1 MIKTEISEIK
11 KQFSEANCTIS
22 KICACYVGGEK
33 DKITTMREAFLSLP
47 EEEAT
52 RYFQILRK
60 GLSGTIGKNLINL
73 DFPLEAEFSDGAQQF
88 LLNLRDSH
96 LEDDE
101 LLEAFYDK
109 MIETYPYTQNYL
121 ILLVDC
127 NYDVPG
133 RTSDGLDMED
143 ASDEVYHYIYCVT
156 CPVKQS
162 KPGLT
167 YEPQGNLFRSRICD
181 WIVDMPMN
189 AFLFPAFNDRSTD
202 LHSCLY
208 YTKDSEK
215 PFEDFVYSM
224 LGCTMPIP
232 AGFQKEA
239 FQTIVTETLGE
250 ERDLEVLRNIHE
262 TLYDMMEEHAEDP
275 APLLLDK
282 AEVKNVLAK
291 SGVSNEQL
299 ETFDTHYDNTIGA
312 TSELM
317 ITNIAETRKFEV
329 KTPDVVIKVNP
340 ERSDLV
346 ETKVIDGRKYL
357 MIEVGSNIEVN
368 GVSLSNTTE
377 HPV

>member
-22 KICACYVGGEK
+22 KICACYVSGEK

-47 EEEAT
+47 EDEAT

-60 GLSGTIGKNLINL
+60 GLSGTLGKNLINL
-73 DFPLEAEFSDGAQQF
+73 DFPLEAEFADGTQKF
-88 LLNLRDSH
+88 LLDLRDSH

-101 LLEAFYDK
+101 LLEQFYDK
-109 MIETYPYTQNYL
+109 IIEAYPYTQNYL
-121 ILLVDC
+121 ILAVDC

-143 ASDEVYHYIYCVT
+143 ASDEVYHYIFCAL

-167 YEPQGNLFRSRICD
+167 YEPQSNLFRSRICD
-181 WIVDMPMN
+181 WIVDAPMN
-189 AFLFPAFNDRSTD
+189 AFLFPAFQDRSTD

-232 AGFQKEA
+232 AGFQKEM
-239 FQTIVTETLGE
+239 FQTIVTETLNE
-250 ERDLEVLRNIHE
+250 ECDLEVLRNIHE
-262 TLYDMMEEHAEDP
+262 TLYEMIEEHAEDP
-275 APLLLDK
+275 APLILDK

-299 ETFDTHYDNTIGA
+299 ETFDQHYDAAIGA
-312 TSELM
+312 TGELLA
-317 ITNIAETRKFEV
+317 TNIAETRKFEV

-346 ETKVIDGRKYL
+346 ETKIIEGRKYL
-357 MIEVGSNIEVN
+357 LIEVGSNIQVN
-368 GVSLSNTTE
+368 GVSLSPE
-377 HPV
+377 KEAE

>member
-33 DKITTMREAFLSLP
+33 DKITKMREAFLSLQ
-47 EEEAT
+47 EEDAT

-60 GLSGTIGKNLINL
+60 GLSGTLGKNLINL
-73 DFPLEAEFSDGAQQF
+73 DFPLEAEFSDGPQKF

-101 LLEAFYDK
+101 LLEQFYDK
-109 MIETYPYTQNYL
+109 IIEAYPYTQNYL
-121 ILLVDC
+121 ILLIDC
-127 NYDVPG
+127 NYDIPG
-133 RTSDGLDMED
+133 RSNDGLNMED
-143 ASDEVYHYIYCVT
+143 ASDEVYHYIFCCL

-167 YEPQGNLFRSRICD
+167 YEPHGNLFRNRICD
-181 WIVDMPMN
+181 WIVDMPMH
-189 AFLFPAFNDRSTD
+189 AFLFPSFRDRSTD

-215 PFEDFVYSM
+215 PFEDFTFSM

-239 FQTIVTETLGE
+239 FQSIITETLGE
-250 ERDLEVLRNIHE
+250 ECELEVLRNIHE
-262 TLYDMMEEHAEDP
+262 TLYDMIEEHAEDP
-275 APLLLDK
+275 EPLILDK

-299 ETFDTHYDNTIGA
+299 ETFDQHYDEAVGA
-312 TSELM
+312 AGELLA
-317 ITNIAETRKFEV
+317 TNIAETRKFEV

-340 ERSDLV
+340 ERSELV
-346 ETKVIDGRKYL
+346 ETKVIDGKKYL
-357 MIEVGSNIEVN
+357 LIEVGSNIQVN
-368 GVSLSNTTE
+368 GVALAPDTTE
-377 HPV
+377 

>member
-22 KICACYVGGEK
+22 KICACYVSGEK
-33 DKITTMREAFLSLP
+33 DKITQMREAFLSLP

-60 GLSGTIGKNLINL
+60 GLSGTLGKNLINL
-73 DFPLEAEFSDGAQQF
+73 EFPLEAEFSDGAQQF
-88 LLNLRDSH
+88 LLEVRDSH

-101 LLEAFYDK
+101 LLGQFYDK
-109 MIETYPYTQNYL
+109 IIETYPYTQNYL
-121 ILLVDC
+121 ILLIDC

-133 RTSDGLDMED
+133 RTNDGLDMED
-143 ASDEVYHYIYCVT
+143 ASTEVYHYIFCAL

-167 YEPQGNLFRSRICD
+167 YEPADNVFRNRICD
-181 WIVDMPMN
+181 WIVDAPVN
-189 AFLFPAFNDRSTD
+189 AFLFPSFNDRSAD

-208 YTKDSEK
+208 FTKDTEK
-215 PFEDFVYSM
+215 PFEDFVYAM

-239 FQTIVTETLGE
+239 FQTIVSETLGE
-250 ERDLEVLRNIHE
+250 ERELEVLRNIHE
-262 TLYDMMEEHAEDP
+262 TLYDMIEEHAEEP
-275 APLLLDK
+275 EPLILDK
-282 AEVKNVLAK
+282 EEIKNVLAK

-299 ETFDTHYDNTIGA
+299 ETFDKHFDDTIGA
-312 TSELM
+312 TGELLANN
-317 ITNIAETRKFEV
+317 ITETRKFEV

-346 ETKVIDGRKYL
+346 ETKIIDGRKYL
-357 MIEVGSNIEVN
+357 LIEVGSNIQVN
-368 GVSLSNTTE
+368 GVALSTSE
-377 HPV
+377 PLE

>member
-11 KQFSEANCTIS
+11 KQFSETNCTIS

-33 DKITTMREAFLSLP
+33 NKITRMREAFLSLP

-60 GLSGTIGKNLINL
+60 GLSGTLGKNLINL
-73 DFPLEAEFSDGAQQF
+73 EFPLEAEFSDGAQQF
-88 LLNLRDSH
+88 LLSVRDSH

-101 LLEAFYDK
+101 LLEQFYDK
-109 MIETYPYTQNYL
+109 IIETYPYTQNYL
-121 ILLVDC
+121 ILVIDC

-143 ASDEVYHYIYCVT
+143 ASSEVYHYIFCT
-156 CPVKQS
+156 LCPVKQS

-167 YEPQGNLFRSRICD
+167 YEPSDNVFRNRICD
-181 WIVDMPMN
+181 WIVDAPNN
-189 AFLFPAFNDRSTD
+189 AFLFPAFHDRSTD

-215 PFEDFVYSM
+215 TFEDFVYSM

-239 FQTIVTETLGE
+239 FQTIVSETLGDKS
-250 ERDLEVLRNIHE
+250 DLEVLRNIHE
-262 TLYDMMEEHAEDP
+262 TLYDMLEEHAEDP
-275 APLLLDK
+275 APLVLDK

-291 SGVSNEQL
+291 SGVPNEQL
-299 ETFDTHYDNTIGA
+299 GTFDKHYDDTIGA
-312 TSELM
+312 AGELVA
-317 ITNIAETRKFEV
+317 TNITETRKFEV
-329 KTPDVVIKVNP
+329 KTPDVVIKINP

-357 MIEVGSNIEVN
+357 LIEVGSNIQVN
-368 GVSLSNTTE
+368 GVALSATE
-377 HPV
+377 SAE

>member
-11 KQFSEANCTIS
+11 KQFSEAHCTIS
-22 KICACYVGGEK
+22 KICGCYVGGEK
-33 DKITTMREAFLSLP
+33 DKITRFREAFLSLQ

-60 GLSGTIGKNLINL
+60 GLSGTVGKNLINL
-73 DFPLEAEFSDGAQQF
+73 EFPLEAEFSDGPQQF
-88 LLNLRDSH
+88 LLDVRDSH

-101 LLEAFYDK
+101 LLEQFYDK
-109 MIETYPYTQNYL
+109 IIETYPYTQNYL
-121 ILLVDC
+121 ILVIDC

-133 RTSDGLDMED
+133 RTQDGLDMED
-143 ASDEVYHYIYCVT
+143 ASTEVYHYIFCVL

-167 YEPQGNLFRSRICD
+167 YEPSQNLFCNRTCD
-181 WIVDMPMN
+181 WIVDAPMN
-189 AFLFPAFNDRSTD
+189 AFLFPAFTERSTD

-208 YTKDSEK
+208 YTKDTEK

-239 FQTIVTETLGE
+239 FQTIVAETLGE
-250 ERDLEVLRNIHE
+250 ESDLEVLRNIHE
-262 TLYDMMEEHAEDP
+262 TLYDLVEEHAEDP
-275 APLLLDK
+275 APLILDK

-299 ETFDTHYDNTIGA
+299 ETFDKHYDDTIGA
-312 TSELM
+312 TGELM
-317 ITNIAETRKFEV
+317 ATNITETRKFEV
-329 KTPDVVIKVNP
+329 KTPDVVIKINP

-346 ETKVIDGRKYL
+346 ETKIIDGVKYL
-357 MIEVGSNIEVN
+357 LIEVGSNIQVN
-368 GVSLSNTTE
+368 GVSLSPDASDN
-377 HPV
+377 